1 MVDNTERGKMTALTE
16 KIKPEK
22 IIAII
27 RGLALNEI
35 MKTTEALE
43 KSGIHFI
50 EVTFKW
56 RSNKYCN
63 KKDTGK

>member
-16 KIKPEK
+16 KIKQEK

-35 MKTTEALE
+35 MKTTEAL
-43 KSGIHFI
+43 
-50 EVTFKW
+50 
-56 RSNKYCN
+56 
-63 KKDTGK
+63 

>member
-1 MVDNTERGKMTALTE
+1 MTALTE
-16 KIKPEK
+16 KIKQEK

-50 EVTFKW
+50 EVTF
-56 RSNKYCN
+56 NMEE
-63 KKDTGK
+63 